1 MSQSF
6 IIVIDPQWLKT
17 FTITYSGHKDDN
29 WDADTD
35 P

>member
-1 MSQSF
+1 MSWSF
-6 IIVIDPQWLKT
+6 IIVIDPQLLKT
-17 FTITYSGHKDDN
+17 SAITYSGHKADN

>member
-6 IIVIDPQWLKT
+6 IIVIDPELLKT
-17 FTITYSGHKDDN
+17 FTITYSGHKADN
-29 WDADTD
+29 WDADID